1 MNHFFNKNIRHK
13 SLFILYLTILNCFF
27 NLIISNSKKYYNQK
41 KVLKKKFKKDINF
54 IKSCLND
61 KKIKSFERFDKPK
74 ISLIIP
80 FYNGEK
86 YLTRLLRS
94 IQMQELKE
102 IEIIFVEDCSTD
114 NGLELLE
121 KYSKIDKRIKII
133 KNKRNEGC
141 FYSYARGIIEAKA
154 NHTMFLDD
162 DDMLLSHL
170 KELYEISYNNN
181 KDINDFGFIQG
192 RLIDFD
198 QLMRKD
204 EILYQPNIGEMI
216 FTNNYIGCTFIV
228 NKIFKT
234 DLIKNAIKLLKKE
247 YFDSHIILHCD
258 TFLFIHFF
266 YFAKSYQSFSNLFG
280 YYHIFNNA
288 TASGNIN
295 DKYNQLFKDTLL
307 LVDYIS
313 EMKFSSKIIYNGHIK
328 FAIDLL
334 NWPIKI
340 CGEKRLEID
349 WKNINKVLKKILT
362 NRNLNRNNTLKINSL
377 IQSLKEKD
385 INITNTKIS

>member
-1 MNHFFNKNIRHK
+1 MKYINFFESYKDLIKRNQYKLLENKIINRFFNQNIKHK
-13 SLFILYLTILNCFF
+13 YFLFLFLTILNGF
-27 NLIISNSKKYYNQK
+27 IIFIIPNSKKQFNQK
-41 KVLKKKFKKDINF
+41 EFLKNKFKKDIDF
-54 IKSCLND
+54 IQSCLND
-61 KKIKSFERFDKPK
+61 TKIESFKKYEKPK
-74 ISLIIP
+74 ITLIIP

-94 IQMQELKE
+94 IQKQELKE
-102 IEIIFVEDCSTD
+102 LEIIFVEDCSTD

-121 KYSKIDKRIKII
+121 KYSKIDKRIIII
-133 KNKRNEGC
+133 KNKKNEGC
-141 FYSYARGIIEAKA
+141 FYSYSRGILEAKA

-162 DDMLLSHL
+162 DDMLLSNL

-192 RLIDFD
+192 RLNDFD
-198 QLMRKD
+198 QIMRKD

-234 DLIKNAIKLLKKE
+234 NIIKNAIKTLKKE

-266 YFAKSYQSFSNLFG
+266 YFVKSYQSFRNLFG

-288 TASGNIN
+288 TASENIQ
-295 DKYNQLFKDTLL
+295 DKYNKLFKDTLY
-307 LVDYIS
+307 LVEYIS
-313 EMKFSSKIIYNGHIK
+313 EMKFSSKNIYNRHIT

-334 NWPIKI
+334 NWPIKLS
-340 CGEKRLEID
+340 GEKRLEIN
-349 WKNINKVLKKILT
+349 WKNINKVY
-362 NRNLNRNNTLKINSL
+362 
-377 IQSLKEKD
+377 
-385 INITNTKIS
+385 